1 MCGRYVLRTPA
12 DEVARLLGA
21 VLDASFAPR
30 WNIAPSQPVPV
41 VRALDDGRHL
51 SLLRWG
57 LIPRWAKDPAIGN
70 RLINARS
77 ETAAEKPS
85 FRDAFARRRCLVPA
99 DAFYEWSA
107 VPGTKRKQGWRIGL
121 RPEGLFTIAGL
132 WERWTPPE
140 GPTIES
146 VTLLTTGANGPIG
159 ALHDRMPVIVAG
171 PDRER
176 WLDPAVRGETVT
188 DLLGA
193 WPDDGVTIVPVGP
206 RVNDPRNDD
215 PSCFEAVAR
224 QETL

>member
-12 DEVARLLGA
+12 NEVARLLGA
-21 VLDASFAPR
+21 ALDAPFGPR

-41 VRALDDGRHL
+41 LREFDDGRHL

-85 FRDAFARRRCLVPA
+85 FRDALARRRCLVPA
-99 DAFYEWSA
+99 DAFYEWSP
-107 VPGTKRKQGWRIGL
+107 VPGSKRKQGWRIGL

-140 GPTIES
+140 GPAVES
-146 VTLLTTGANGPIG
+146 VTLLTTAANGPIG
-159 ALHDRMPVIVAG
+159 ALHDRMPVLVAG

-176 WLDPAVRGETVT
+176 WLDPAVRGEAVA
-188 DLLGA
+188 DLMRP

-215 PSCFEAVAR
+215 PDCFEAIPR
-224 QETL
+224 QDSL